1 MADFIKRKA
10 PSMFTSYIR
19 NKTLSS
25 NQKGYM
31 IPLVFAPDSA
41 SESISAS
48 FDQQNIPGRSSPVV
62 SYSYT
67 GARQV
72 SISFFVSPD
81 NIPEGYRNIG
91 EYLSA
96 IKALEYPAYSN
107 TGIVTSPNCQ
117 LVLPNLSLDGV
128 CTSVSIEYKTDR
140 FTKNKETSAS
150 VSLSFLEVCETI
162 KGSINII
169 TGGSA
174 AVPVIIE
181 ESSSEPT
188 TTGNENKPFYK
199 KIGTYE
205 FYGASVVG
213 EYDKDYSLGHWW
225 QTDFYFDSGTYIK
238 YDTSSKALEENNGEM
253 KVIDYGYIKNYTYF
267 GGVKNYNKDGT
278 KAN

>member
-225 QTDFYFDSGTYIK
+225 QTD
-238 YDTSSKALEENNGEM
+238 L
-253 KVIDYGYIKNYTYF
+253 
-267 GGVKNYNKDGT
+267 YNIST
-278 KAN
+278 